1 MIRSAKRALLAID
14 YTKKVMEAIG
24 ASLRAQTMMLHAQGW
39 AAARCFVL
47 LSFFFFFVLFF
58 IFEFVHRL
66 QAVCTFWI
74 GPPHESK
81 NISEK
86 KNTN

>member
-1 MIRSAKRALLAID
+1 MILSAKRALLVID

-24 ASLRAQTMMLHAQGW
+24 TSLRAQTMMLHAQGW

-47 LSFFFFFVLFF
+47 LSFFFFVLFF

-66 QAVCTFWI
+66 QAVCTFWR
-74 GPPHESK
+74 GPSHESK

>member
-24 ASLRAQTMMLHAQGW
+24 TSLRAQTMMLHAQGW

-47 LSFFFFFVLFF
+47 LSFFFVFVLFF

-66 QAVCTFWI
+66 QAVCTFWR

-86 KNTN
+86 KNAN